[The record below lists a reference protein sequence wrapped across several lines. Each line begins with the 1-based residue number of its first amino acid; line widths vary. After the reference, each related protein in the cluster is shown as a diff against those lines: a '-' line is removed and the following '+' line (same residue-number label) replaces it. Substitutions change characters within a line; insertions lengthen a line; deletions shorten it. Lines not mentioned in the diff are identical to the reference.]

1 MRPSGRYVDQLL
13 NERTR
18 FVLPPSRPRSLA
30 AAALGLLLS
39 MGVALPASAAPA
51 PSAADSLSRMSAAQ
65 RPAKEA
71 AAGGVESML
80 VESTRVESTLRAA
93 LGTSF
98 AGAWFE
104 PGSTDF
110 VVATTDPAVA
120 PRVRGAGAQPRL
132 VSRDLLALDRV
143 MTALNA
149 RASNVPDTV
158 TGWYV
163 DPASNSV
170 VVSATDDAAAKEF
183 VAGQDAVRIEHVDAR
198 PAPRAD
204 LRGGDTI
211 TSNSGERCSI
221 GFNAISGRTRYVI
234 TAGHCT
240 RMGDTWSGP
249 NGSVIGPVAESSFP
263 GHDFGLVEVMSRS
276 WKQTHDVET
285 DSGYLTVTGS
295 KAAPVGSSVCMSG
308 SVSGYHCGRV
318 KAIGETVNYG
328 GGDVVHGL
336 TRTTICAE
344 AGDSGGPFVSGTQ
357 AQGTLSGGTGGCAL
371 GGQSYFQPIDV
382 VLSTYGLTLV
392 TGESSRDD

>member
-1 MRPSGRYVDQLL
+1 
-13 NERTR
+13 
-18 FVLPPSRPRSLA
+18 VLPRRCPRSLG
-30 AAALGLLLS
+30 AALGFLLS

-51 PSAADSLSRMSAAQ
+51 PSGADSLGRMSAAP
-65 RPAKEA
+65 RLAKEA

-80 VESTRVESTLRAA
+80 VESTLVESTLRAA
-93 LGTSF
+93 LGSSF

-104 PGSTDF
+104 PGSSDF
-110 VVATTDPAVA
+110 VVATTDPAAA
-120 PRVRGAGAQPRL
+120 PRVRTAGAQPRL

-143 MTALNA
+143 MTVLDA

-170 VVSATDDAAAKEF
+170 VVSATDDAAAKAF
-183 VAGQDAVRIEHVDAR
+183 AAGQDAVRIEHVDAR
-198 PAPRAD
+198 PAPRAE
-204 LRGGDTI
+204 LHGGDTI
-211 TSNSGERCSI
+211 TSSSGERCSV
-221 GFNAISGRTRYVI
+221 GFNAISGGTRYII

-240 RMGDTWSGP
+240 EMGGIWSGP
-249 NGSVIGPVAESSFP
+249 DGRAIGPVAKSSFP
-263 GHDFGLVEVMSRS
+263 GHDFGLVEVTSQS
-276 WKQTHDVET
+276 WEQTHDIET
-285 DSGYLTVTGS
+285 DSGYLTVTGT

-328 GGDVVHGL
+328 GGDVVQGL

-357 AQGTLSGGTGGCAL
+357 AQGTLSGGTGGCTL

-392 TGESSRDD
+392 TGTASRDDS